1 MRWLCLLFPQLPL
14 EALDGDAQRGD
25 FVVDRHGT
33 QRWAVTAAGP
43 VTPGMP
49 LALARLKAPEARILE
64 RQPAAEHAALLA
76 RAHIAYGIG
85 SPVVAEVL
93 RAREAG
99 AIPQPCVWVEI
110 SASQQLFGGLE
121 ALRDRLLQALIDN
134 RLSARVAIA
143 PSRAAAALLAR
154 CGDTQACLDAAEL
167 AARLASRPLAALPWP
182 QAWQA
187 RLRSVGI
194 RRIGELAALPRAG
207 LQRRF
212 GAELT
217 LALDRL
223 YARAPEPYTAIFPP
237 ERFDQRLELLEEIA
251 HVEALSFPLR
261 RLIGQLSAWLALRD
275 QRLQRYR
282 LELQLAWDQCP
293 PLSVDLL
300 QAAQTLDHLFIP
312 LREQLMQ
319 APPPAPVRALRLVA
333 ERIVEVRSD
342 QQDAFAPR
350 QQSQD
355 WTAALDRLRA
365 RLGAD
370 AVWTPVCVDDHR
382 PALASLAGPP
392 GAEGLTP
399 PRSPRPL
406 WQLPA
411 PQPLP
416 QPPRLRQPE
425 RIEGGWWSDAPLRAD
440 YGWALVDGREAWVRR
455 DLSGD
460 PLGDRAWV
468 EGWKE

>member
-1 MRWLCLLFPQLPL
+1 MHWLCLLFPQLAL
-14 EALDGDAQRGD
+14 EALDGNATRGD
-25 FVVDRHGT
+25 VVVDRHGS
-33 QRWAVTAAGP
+33 QRWAITAAGP

-64 RQPAAEHAALLA
+64 RDLPAETAALYA

-85 SPVVAEVL
+85 APVVAEIL
-93 RAREAG
+93 GAREVG

-110 SASQQLFGGLE
+110 SASQRLFGGLE
-121 ALRDRLLQALIDN
+121 ALRDRLLQTLVDN

-154 CGDTQACLDAAEL
+154 CGDTHPCLNTNDL
-167 AARLASRPLAALPWP
+167 ATRIAPRPLAALPWP
-182 QAWQA
+182 QAWQD
-187 RLRSVGI
+187 RLRGVGI
-194 RRIGELAALPRAG
+194 RRIGELAALPRSG

-212 GAELT
+212 GAELL

-223 YARAPEPYTAIFPP
+223 YARAPEPFTALVPP
-237 ERFDQRLELLEEIA
+237 ESFDQRLELLEEVA
-251 HVEALSFPLR
+251 HVEALGFPLR
-261 RLIGQLSAWLALRD
+261 RLVGQLSAWLALRD

-293 PLSVDLL
+293 PVSVELL
-300 QAAQTLDHLFIP
+300 QAADSLDALFIP

-319 APPPAPVRALRLVA
+319 TPPPAPVRALRLVA
-333 ERIVEVRSD
+333 ERIVETRAD

-355 WTAALDRLRA
+355 WAAALDRLRA
-365 RLGAD
+365 RFGAE
-370 AVWTPVCVDDHR
+370 AVWTPLCVDDHR
-382 PALASLAGPP
+382 PAFASRPGLPGSEGSPP
-392 GAEGLTP
+392 PVAA
-399 PRSPRPL
+399 RPL
-406 WQLPA
+406 WWQAQAL
-411 PQPLP
+411 PLP
-416 QPPRLRQPE
+416 QPPPLRASE
-425 RIEGGWWSDAPLRAD
+425 RIEGGWWSEAPLRAD
-440 YGWALVDGREAWVRR
+440 YGWADVDGREAWVRR

-468 EGWKE
+468 EGWMG